1 MSKIAI
7 VTDSSCDLPLELVQ
21 KYDIK
26 IVPLRVIYENEEYR
40 DGVDIQPQE
49 VLDRLEEEIPKT
61 SLPDS
66 GEIIDLFDKLSD
78 EGYTDTICI
87 ALSSKLSGTYN
98 LMRLLAEEY
107 DQSKM
112 KIQVVDAKTLS
123 VILGLIVL
131 EAAKKVTR
139 GENTA
144 TIIDT
149 IVQTRAKIFGCYVIK
164 TLKYLKKG
172 GRIGRVE
179 GTVGELLD
187 IKPIIGV
194 DDDGIYYTISK
205 TRGRKKSIQKM
216 KELFEDRFKGKAINM
231 AVINAGAGEEA
242 EELLEYAKSIAD
254 VRESFISHLS
264 PALGVHTGKGMLGIS
279 AFCVE

>member
-7 VTDSSCDLPLELVQ
+7 VTDSSCDLPLELVE

-26 IVPLRVIYENEEYR
+26 IVPLRVIYEKEEYR

-66 GEIIDLFDKLSD
+66 GEILDLFDRLS
-78 EGYTDTICI
+78 EKGYTDAICI

-107 DQSKM
+107 DQSIM
-112 KIQVVDAKTLS
+112 KIQVIDAKTLS

-131 EAAKKVTR
+131 EAAKKVKQ
-139 GENTA
+139 GEDTEA
-144 TIIDT
+144 IIDT
-149 IVQTRAKIFGCYVIK
+149 IYKTREKIFGCYVIK

-194 DDDGIYYTISK
+194 DDDGIYYTINK
-205 TRGRKKSIQKM
+205 TRGRKKSVQKM
-216 KELFEDRFKGKAINM
+216 KELFEEKFKGKTINM
-231 AVINAGAGEEA
+231 AVINAGAWDEA
-242 EELLEYAKSIAD
+242 EELLSYAKSIAD

-264 PALGVHTGKGMLGIS
+264 PALGVHTGKGMLGLS
-279 AFCVE
+279 AFCVK